1 MRIHQLGTD
10 TDECL
15 LTDTT
20 RIAAHVLVKKWSPA
34 RTVHVMSNLKRAYVP
49 QSR

>member
-10 TDECL
+10 TNEK

-34 RTVHVMSNLKRAYVP
+34 KTVHVTSNLKRAYVP
-49 QSR
+49 RNG